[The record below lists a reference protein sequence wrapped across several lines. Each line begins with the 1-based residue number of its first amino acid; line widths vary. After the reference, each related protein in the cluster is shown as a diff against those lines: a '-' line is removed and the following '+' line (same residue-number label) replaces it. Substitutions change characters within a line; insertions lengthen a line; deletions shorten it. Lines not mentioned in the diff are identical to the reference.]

1 METLYGDEARHARTH
16 TRTLTHSQVQ
26 LVNEGGVKP
35 FGQYLE
41 TCVLVA
47 LDRRG
52 VTLLIKKKKD
62 GKSKMNK

>member
-1 METLYGDEARHARTH
+1 MVMKQGTHAHTH
-16 TRTLTHSQVQ
+16 ARTLTHSQVQ

-35 FGQYLE
+35 FGQYLK
-41 TCVLVA
+41 TCVLVG

-52 VTLLIKKKKD
+52 VTLLIKKKD